1 MSWKRGNRPK
11 LVAESEA
18 SAPTRRIFDEVR
30 NRLGVPVVPK
40 LYQAYAAFP
49 RFLELHWQAFGP
61 ALQARQFFLLGARLA
76 AESYTR
82 AHNYFQVR
90 NLSSRD
96 LVSDSSGVLPLA
108 QVLDYYQY
116 LDPLLLLIV
125 AAQMQAF
132 EGPIGQQQ
140 ENPQIANHP
149 SFPVAPRLLSDAE
162 ATPGVHH
169 IWDERRRM
177 LELAFIS
184 DEHRALASC
193 PKFYAE
199 YWQALR
205 DLLRLPLYPDCQ
217 LRVGESA
224 WSLTRELP
232 AKVDIGIPLLL
243 EAGLDGEQV
252 SSLVRINEAFLQALS
267 GLVLDI
273 TFARIAYDGGTRR
286 ESRRESPLSVEKPQQ
301 KTGSPTR
308 AA

>member
-18 SAPTRRIFDEVR
+18 PEPTRRIFDEVR
-30 NRLGVPVVPK
+30 NSLGIPVVPK

-49 RFLELHWQAFGP
+49 QFLELHWQAFSP

-82 AHNYFQVR
+82 AHNYFEVR

-96 LVSDSSGVLPLA
+96 LVSDNSGELPLA

-125 AAQMQAF
+125 AVQMQAF

-140 ENPQIANHP
+140 ENPQLANHP
-149 SFPVAPRLLSDAE
+149 TFPVAPRLLSDPE
-162 ATPGVHH
+162 AAPGVHR

-184 DEHRALASC
+184 DEHRAMASC
-193 PKFYAE
+193 PKFYGE

-205 DLLRLPLYPDCQ
+205 DLLQLPLYADCQ

-232 AKVDIGIPLLL
+232 AKVDIGISLLL

-286 ESRRESPLSVEKPQQ
+286 ESRRDNKLPIEKPPQ
-301 KTGSPTR
+301 KSGSPTR

>member
-1 MSWKRGNRPK
+1 MSWKRGNRLK
-11 LVAESEA
+11 LVADSEA
-18 SAPTRRIFDEVR
+18 PARTRQIFDEVR
-30 NRLGVPVVPK
+30 DCLGIPVVPK

-49 RFLELHWQAFGP
+49 EFLELHWEAFRP
-61 ALQARQFFLLGARLA
+61 AMEMRQFFLLGARLA

-82 AHNYFQVR
+82 AHNYFEVR
-90 NLSSRD
+90 NLSSRE
-96 LVSDSSGVLPLA
+96 LLSECSSALPLP
-108 QVLDYYQY
+108 QLLDYYQY
-116 LDPLLLLIV
+116 LDPLLLLI
-125 AAQMQAF
+125 AASQMQAF

-140 ENPQIANHP
+140 ENPQLASHP
-149 SFPVAPRLLSDAE
+149 RFPVAPDLLSDAD
-162 ATPGVHH
+162 ATGSVHR

-184 DEHRALASC
+184 DEHRALAC
-193 PKFYAE
+193 YPQFYGD
-199 YWQALR
+199 YWRALK
-205 DLLRLPLYPDCQ
+205 DLIQLPLYADSQ

-243 EAGLDGEQV
+243 DAGLNDEQV

-286 ESRRESPLSVEKPQQ
+286 QSHHENALPVEKPPQ

>member
-18 SAPTRRIFDEVR
+18 PAPTRRIFDEVR
-30 NRLGVPVVPK
+30 NSLGIPVVPK

-49 RFLELHWQAFGP
+49 QFLELHWQAFSP

-82 AHNYFQVR
+82 AHNYFEVR

-96 LVSDSSGVLPLA
+96 LVSDNSGELPLA

-125 AAQMQAF
+125 AVQMQAF

-140 ENPQIANHP
+140 ENPQLANHP
-149 SFPVAPRLLSDAE
+149 TFPVAPRLLSDPE
-162 ATPGVHH
+162 AAPGVHR

-184 DEHRALASC
+184 DEHRAMASC
-193 PKFYAE
+193 PKFYGE

-205 DLLRLPLYPDCQ
+205 DLLQLPLYADCQ

-232 AKVDIGIPLLL
+232 AKVDIGISLLL

-286 ESRRESPLSVEKPQQ
+286 ESRRDNKLPIEKPPQ
-301 KTGSPTR
+301 KSGSPTR